1 MAYVYAILPS
11 DEGVPRPLSFLTIS
25 SISMS
30 DNIFDK
36 LLIRPDDPPKTQYYH
51 CIQRETKDYI
61 CKLVTG
67 THRII
72 PVYPDLPSQMHLQ
85 VLEGT
90 LGAPVTVYK

>member
-1 MAYVYAILPS
+1 MAKIFQISPS
-11 DEGVPRPLSFLTIS
+11 DEDAPRLLSFLTIS

-36 LLIRPDDPPKTQYYH
+36 LLIRPDDPPKAQYYH